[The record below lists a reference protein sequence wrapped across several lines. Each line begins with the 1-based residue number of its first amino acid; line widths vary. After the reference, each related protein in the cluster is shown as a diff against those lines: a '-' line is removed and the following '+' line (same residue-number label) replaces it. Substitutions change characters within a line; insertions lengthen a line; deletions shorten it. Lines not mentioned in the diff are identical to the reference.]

1 MSSMDPY
8 RTWANLTELWWNR
21 HGMPSPF
28 DGRAQRLD
36 ALVRHAR
43 RHSPF
48 YRDLYAGL
56 PQDLPL
62 EGLPRVSRAQLMAR
76 FDDWVTDRR
85 IRLRD
90 VETFLTD
97 RTRIGEPFLG
107 HYRIWKSSGTSGIP
121 GIFVQDEHALGVY
134 DALVASQIEDIPWSA
149 GSAARALAANG
160 RAALVVANGDHFAS
174 IASWERMRRTLPF
187 VDARSFSALAPL
199 ADLAAELEAFAPAIL
214 SGYPSML
221 SLLADEH
228 AAGRLAIAPSMIW
241 SGGEHLAP
249 AARRAIERA
258 FDCPVMNEYGAS
270 ECMSIAHE
278 CREGWMHLHHEWVAL
293 EGVDDDGLPT
303 APGKLSRTCLLT
315 NLANW
320 IQPVIR
326 YDLGDRITAAK
337 VPCRCGD
344 PRPAFRVEG
353 RVEATLVMRSAKGRR
368 VRLTPLA
375 ISTVVEEKA
384 EGHRFQIAQIGPE
397 RLALRLEGSNAQM
410 SGVRR
415 RAVDALRAWLRL
427 QSLPNVAVVQERSQ
441 PRLDPS
447 SGKLHDVVIE
457 DRGAV

>member
-1 MSSMDPY
+1 MDPY
-8 RTWANLTELWWNR
+8 RTWANLAELWWSR
-21 HGMPSPF
+21 HGMASPF
-28 DGRAQRLD
+28 DARAQRLD
-36 ALVRHAR
+36 ALVRYAR
-43 RHSPF
+43 ARSPF

-56 PQDLPL
+56 PVDLPL
-62 EGLPRVSRAQLMAR
+62 EALPRVSKPQLMAR
-76 FDDWVTDRR
+76 FDDWATDRR
-85 IRLRD
+85 IRLRE
-90 VETFLTD
+90 VEAFLAD
-97 RTRIGEPFLG
+97 RTRIGDAFLG
-107 HYRIWKSSGTSGIP
+107 HYRIWKSSGTSGTP

-134 DALVASQIEDIPWSA
+134 DALVAAQIEDIPWSA

-160 RAALVVANGDHFAS
+160 RSALVVANADHFAS
-174 IASWERMRRTLPF
+174 IASWERLRRRMPLLE
-187 VDARSFSALAPL
+187 ARSFSALAPL
-199 ADLAAELEAFAPAIL
+199 AELARELEAFAPAIL

-228 AAGRLAIAPSMIW
+228 AAGRLAIAPSLIW

-258 FDCPVMNEYGAS
+258 FGCPVMNEYGAS

-278 CREGWMHLHHEWVAL
+278 CREGWMHLHNEWVAL

-337 VPCRCGD
+337 APCTCGN

-353 RVEATLVMRSAKGRR
+353 RVEATLVMRSPKGRR

-375 ISTVVEEKA
+375 ISTVVEGKA
-384 EGHRFQIAQIGPE
+384 QGHRFQVAQIGPE
-397 RLALRLEGSNAQM
+397 RLALRLEGSDAQV

-427 QSLPNVAVVQERSQ
+427 QSLPNVTVVQERKR
-441 PRLDPS
+441 PRLDPR

-457 DRGAV
+457 DSGAA